1 MKKFLKKEVTTTV
14 LISSILQRQMLKNVR
29 KDPQITQ
36 TAVKAYFAQKQ
47 RNLAEVRF
55 EKGRETLTFVLMSRR
70 RLI

>member
-1 MKKFLKKEVTTTV
+1 
-14 LISSILQRQMLKNVR
+14 MLKNER